1 MMRIGMTEILVILLA
16 ALILFGPSRLPE
28 MGKALG
34 KAIREFRNATSDLG
48 KELEQVR
55 EEISRETPPAT
66 TKQPVKPAAD
76 APVAAQTDP
85 AQVTAGDDTA
95 KVCDDEA
102 TTATAI
108 GEPADEIEPKPQSS
122 PA

>member
-1 MMRIGMTEILVILLA
+1 LVILLA

-66 TKQPVKPAAD
+66 AKQPVKSASGAPAA
-76 APVAAQTDP
+76 AETEQAQ
-85 AQVTAGDDTA
+85 AAGDDAA
-95 KVCDDEA
+95 KGTDSE
-102 TTATAI
+102 TAT
-108 GEPADEIEPKPQSS
+108 GEPDDGTEPKPQSL

>member
-1 MMRIGMTEILVILLA
+1 MRIGMSEILVILLA

-55 EEISRETPPAT
+55 EEISREAPPAT
-66 TKQPVKPAAD
+66 AKQPVKSASD
-76 APVAAQTDP
+76 APVAAETDP
-85 AQVTAGDDTA
+85 DQAADDGDA
-95 KVCDDEA
+95 KGGDEEAATGQLADDV
-102 TTATAI
+102 
-108 GEPADEIEPKPQSS
+108 PQPKPQSS

>member
-1 MMRIGMTEILVILLA
+1 MRIGMSEILVILLA

-55 EEISRETPPAT
+55 EEISREAPPAT
-66 TKQPVKPAAD
+66 AKQPAKPASET
-76 APVAAQTDP
+76 PVAAETDP
-85 AQVTAGDDTA
+85 DHAAGHGNAKDGGDDTA
-95 KVCDDEA
+95 N
-102 TTATAI
+102 
-108 GEPADEIEPKPQSS
+108 GQPADDDPKAKPQSS

>member
-1 MMRIGMTEILVILLA
+1 MRIGMSEILVILLA

-55 EEISRETPPAT
+55 EEISREAPPAT
-66 TKQPVKPAAD
+66 AKQATKSASET
-76 APVAAQTDP
+76 PVAAETDLDQ
-85 AQVTAGDDTA
+85 AAGNGAAKDSDDDA
-95 KVCDDEA
+95 AIDKSADD
-102 TTATAI
+102 
-108 GEPADEIEPKPQSS
+108 PEPKPQSAS
-122 PA
+122 A

>member
-1 MMRIGMTEILVILLA
+1 MRIGMSEVLVILLA

-66 TKQPVKPAAD
+66 AKQPVKSASGAPAAETD
-76 APVAAQTDP
+76 QAQ
-85 AQVTAGDDTA
+85 AAGDDAA
-95 KVCDDEA
+95 KGNDSE
-102 TTATAI
+102 TAT
-108 GEPADEIEPKPQSS
+108 GEPDDGTEPRPKSLPV
-122 PA
+122 